1 MEAKRYDVDII
12 CQYSKEGN
20 IIPLRIRVVGDD
32 GEPRVFNIDSYK
44 ELSGNGTYT
53 TNDGVY
59 VTNRTIFFECKIDV
73 DGSTREIRLYYRE
86 CENNW
91 FITA

>member
-12 CQYSKEGN
+12 CQHSKDGT
-20 IIPLRIRVVGDD
+20 IIPLRIRVDGDD
-32 GEPRVFNIDSYK
+32 GEPRVFKIDSYK

-53 TNDGVY
+53 TTDGVF
-59 VTNRTIFFECKIDV
+59 VTDRTIFFVCRIEV
-73 DGSTREIRLYYRE
+73 NGTMRGIRLYFRE
-86 CENNW
+86 NENNW